1 MICSY
6 WGDTH
11 IYQEGSISPPC
22 MVLLQSEQQE
32 ESVLLVNGEA
42 LSSQE
47 KPKGSKS
54 QPPSPGRA
62 RVGSVLSDLLLQKQQ
77 KKHASHHLKW
87 FLIWACVR
95 YTRQSMRKYKAQSRV
110 TAEKCHKS
118 SCLSSCIFKAECSQW
133 LWVLA
138 ARPSVISQ
146 RESKPTVEITPT
158 VRRASGDA
166 WTVLGPLGLISA
178 ARWESNPDRTNY
190 FLSAHLTVASVHLPT
205 GQSNKGWHVGKHYPQ
220 CQVSLS
226 LFLTLT
232 LSLSAP
238 AVTPAALIS
247 TCSDASGAHS
257 CCPFQH

>member
-1 MICSY
+1 MWVTLQLCKRSALRGRWHNIASRVQHRRCADAAHTRSCGRKFMICSY

-32 ESVLLVNGEA
+32 ESLYFLSMERRCVPRRSPKAVNHSQSRFRFIRFA
-42 LSSQE
+42 LT
-47 KPKGSKS
+47 K
-54 QPPSPGRA
+54 
-62 RVGSVLSDLLLQKQQ
+62 

-133 LWVLA
+133 LWVLT
-138 ARPSVISQ
+138 ARPSVILQ

-158 VRRASGDA
+158 VMPGRSWG
-166 WTVLGPLGLISA
+166 
-178 ARWESNPDRTNY
+178 
-190 FLSAHLTVASVHLPT
+190 H
-205 GQSNKGWHVGKHYPQ
+205 
-220 CQVSLS
+220 
-226 LFLTLT
+226 
-232 LSLSAP
+232 
-238 AVTPAALIS
+238 
-247 TCSDASGAHS
+247 
-257 CCPFQH
+257 

>member
-22 MVLLQSEQQE
+22 MVLVQSEQQE
-32 ESVLLVNGEA
+32 ESVYFLSMERRCVPRRSPKAVNHSQSRFRFIRFA
-42 LSSQE
+42 LT
-47 KPKGSKS
+47 K
-54 QPPSPGRA
+54 
-62 RVGSVLSDLLLQKQQ
+62 

-138 ARPSVISQ
+138 ARPSVILQ

-158 VRRASGDA
+158 VMPGRSWGHQA
-166 WTVLGPLGLISA
+166 WYLLQDGKVILTELIISSQLTWQLPVYTYPLGKATRDDMLGNTIPN
-178 ARWESNPDRTNY
+178 AR
-190 FLSAHLTVASVHLPT
+190 
-205 GQSNKGWHVGKHYPQ
+205 
-220 CQVSLS
+220 SLS
-226 LFLTLT
+226 LCYTHSQSSLL
-232 LSLSAP
+232 LSLSPSVLQLWLQLLSSPLAQMQVEP
-238 AVTPAALIS
+238 TPVVRINTNYMS
-247 TCSDASGAHS
+247 
-257 CCPFQH
+257 